1 MSAPCRLAWCIEAS
15 KDDHLFQ
22 RINTMCRTRLNCL
35 IATLMICSSWLQG
48 CSSNFQVTS
57 EEPVFK
63 RSCKE
68 SEYKQATG
76 RVSGLVDQSNVHN
89 SRLSAIV
96 SAAASRAQAIAP
108 THHFA
113 VGPDDTISQQQVPS
127 REFEEAKFEARF
139 QMSRS
144 FSEGKLDNLV
154 VRPERLQ
161 AGDSALESSL
171 EVRLETSEQACEA
184 LRSENE
190 SLKAENAMLREGLQ
204 TLRRKMRALAQN
216 RVPAGAFGAAAWL
229 QYFGEVGVVPPLPA
243 NIARIL
249 SDPCPFWSDRCV
261 RDTHLLVLIPSTV
274 DGRDFNLDLLGELIQ
289 CPKGSGHPTRFRVY
303 DGNVQ
308 GILGAQ
314 SPVRPYWVLMTR
326 DILEGSRSKKY
337 AFQKALVASR
347 ARDTGLPYVL
357 PGVLEA
363 ATAILSHYVRSGER
377 LYADAPW
384 TYTRCREVV
393 DSQYPSVSGGFVSGG
408 LDVNCS
414 SHVHYCDGVAA
425 LRGL

>member
-1 MSAPCRLAWCIEAS
+1 M
-15 KDDHLFQ
+15 
-22 RINTMCRTRLNCL
+22 
-35 IATLMICSSWLQG
+35 LMICSSWLQG
-48 CSSNFQVTS
+48 CGSSFQVTP

-63 RSCKE
+63 RSCRASGYE
-68 SEYKQATG
+68 QAAD
-76 RVSGLVDQSNVHN
+76 RVSALDAQSNEHN
-89 SRLSAIV
+89 SGLSTVV
-96 SAAASRAQAIAP
+96 SEAAFRAQAISS

-113 VGPDDTISQQQVPS
+113 VGPNATSSQQETPS
-127 REFEEAKFEARF
+127 REFEDARFETRF

-144 FSEGKLDNLV
+144 FSEGQLDNLV

-161 AGDSALESSL
+161 AGDSALESSIK
-171 EVRLETSEQACEA
+171 VRLETSEQACEA

-204 TLRRKMRALAQN
+204 TLKRKMRALSQ
-216 RVPAGAFGAAAWL
+216 VKIPTGAFGAAAWS
-229 QYFGEVGVVPPLPA
+229 QYFGEVGTAPPLPA
-243 NIARIL
+243 NIAKIL
-249 SDPCPFWSDRCV
+249 NDPCPFWSGRRV

-274 DGRDFNLDLLGELIQ
+274 DDRRFNLNLLGELIQ
-289 CPKGSGHPTRFRVY
+289 NPKGDGRATKFRSYEGDVRE
-303 DGNVQ
+303 
-308 GILGAQ
+308 ILGAQ
-314 SPVRPYWVLMTR
+314 SPVKPYWVLMTR

-347 ARDTGLPYVL
+347 ARDTGLPYAL

-363 ATAILSHYVRSGER
+363 ATVILSHYVRSGER

-384 TYTRCREVV
+384 TYTRCREVI

-425 LRGL
+425 LRKL

>member
-1 MSAPCRLAWCIEAS
+1 MTP
-15 KDDHLFQ
+15 
-22 RINTMCRTRLNCL
+22 
-35 IATLMICSSWLQG
+35 
-48 CSSNFQVTS
+48 
-57 EEPVFK
+57 EEPVLK
-63 RSCKE
+63 RSCRASHYE
-68 SEYKQATG
+68 HVAD
-76 RVSGLVDQSNVHN
+76 RVSELDVQSNVRD
-89 SRLSAIV
+89 SRLSTVA
-96 SAAASRAQAIAP
+96 SAAASKAQAIAP

-113 VGPDDTISQQQVPS
+113 VETDGTIPQQQVPAG
-127 REFEEAKFEARF
+127 EFEDAKFETRV

-144 FSEGKLDNLV
+144 FSEGQLDTLV

-171 EVRLETSEQACEA
+171 KVRLETSEHACEV

-190 SLKAENAMLREGLQ
+190 SLKAENAILREGLQ
-204 TLRRKMRALAQN
+204 TLKRKIRVLAQT
-216 RVPAGAFGAAAWL
+216 RVPAGAFGPAAWS
-229 QYFGEVGVVPPLPA
+229 QYFGEVGTVPPLPA

-249 SDPCPFWSDRCV
+249 NDPCPFWAGRCV
-261 RDTHLLVLIPSTV
+261 RDTHLLVLIPSSV
-274 DGRDFNLDLLGELIQ
+274 DGRDFSLDLLGELIQ
-289 CPKGSGHPTRFRVY
+289 SPKGGGYPTRFRVY

-308 GILGAQ
+308 EVLGAQ

-326 DILEGSRSKKY
+326 DVLDGSRSKKY
-337 AFQKALVASR
+337 AYQKALVASR
-347 ARDTGLPYVL
+347 ARDTGLLYVL

-425 LRGL
+425 LRRL